1 MKRLLCL
8 SELLCV
14 SRPLGVSVFFLF
26 FFFVRGASVIHRL
39 HLNQRANKLAHE
51 HQVLPSCLIAHLP
64 DMHM

>member
-14 SRPLGVSVFFLF
+14 SRPLGVSVFFCC
-26 FFFVRGASVIHRL
+26 FFVRGASVIHRL

-51 HQVLPSCLIAHLP
+51 HQVLPSCLIAYLP